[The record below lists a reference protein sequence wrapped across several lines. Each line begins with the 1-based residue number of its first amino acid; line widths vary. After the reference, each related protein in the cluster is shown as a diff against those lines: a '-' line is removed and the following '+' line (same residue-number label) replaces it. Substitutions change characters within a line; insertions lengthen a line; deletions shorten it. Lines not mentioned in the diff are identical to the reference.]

1 MHTNISLQDLER
13 RGITELAI
21 TAFEPYQRY
30 EFDMKKWEYE
40 RTLDRKILGDRWEN
54 GT

>member
-21 TAFEPYQRY
+21 TAFLQQE
-30 EFDMKKWEYE
+30 
-40 RTLDRKILGDRWEN
+40 LDGYGVRVLETEEIVLGWFLC
-54 GT
+54 